1 MSLICCNYQKEKV
14 YNEKISMNLND
25 QSKESKMNGEEKKK
39 SFDNKCK
46 VGVDFKLCLM

>member
-25 QSKESKMNGEEKKK
+25 QSKESKMNGEEKKNLLITSAK
-39 SFDNKCK
+39 S
-46 VGVDFKLCLM
+46 M